1 MYHDYVGSRERRKRK
16 MTRLTGYE
24 AIEYAEANNLTLNKY
39 NDPVEDAREGLT
51 PDEARK
57 IASEDPGLIHIEI
70 A

>member
-1 MYHDYVGSRERRKRK
+1 